1 MKLKKRFYILIILS
15 GLLGLFSEIHA
26 QAPFISELKGNH
38 PSPQLTAVFPLKS
51 GDYLTLENFKRN
63 QKIIHVITKF
73 SSCHQLEWA
82 KKTISTAYPFKGDQD
97 FHLVTNKSG
106 AIYLF
111 KIYNYSSPFLK
122 ENRLQVTKL
131 NSSGKKLW
139 AKELDTKFSIGLE
152 NVVATP
158 NGGCMGFSFN
168 NSNKEILYFKINPG
182 GQLAWGRTL
191 IFNQNPPNW
200 DIAQAKTYNKKVI
213 ISFENNGAYQVF
225 FMELTTDGG
234 FEHLSSFKKQ
244 GSGGLKVF
252 IEDYTLAP
260 NGDFYFLGY
269 ENSNL
274 PIVLKTDR
282 NFKPLWYKIYNK
294 NSQIFQP
301 LGGIQWRAGKGPT
314 LFGSILD
321 SALHFVQLTQKGA
334 IEKNNKV
341 KLDYKHLNYKYF
353 NNSNDKHLSGF
364 NRTSDSGL
372 LIMGLPSQGNGLLS
386 KSNPRIIKT
395 NKQNRTSCRTR
406 SLNGYQ
412 LKDSAKVSRISRYN
426 PTIDTPEATFTDKS
440 FTLRPVSKREKI
452 ICSEKLY
459 PQAHLGADTLI
470 CAADSLTLKPRTDT
484 SLFRYQW
491 NTGAKTPHITVDTSG
506 KYSLA
511 ITHKGCTSKDSINV
525 AFRKDSREPF
535 QKDTFTICP
544 YDSIKLQAKNQ
555 AGFEYRW
562 LTPATKLEGDSI
574 WAKMEGKYQI
584 WLKNNPRCRFL
595 DSFYLNHYTLSQN
608 IRLPNDTTICPYDTF
623 QLQVPDSIDQAFN
636 WEIPKDSGKSVIVT
650 DTNKIKAHVKGQYKL
665 IDPAQKCV
673 LDTFKLNHYRL
684 PSANAGPDTL
694 LCHNQTYTM
703 QGKGGIFYRWIPAKY
718 LSSDT
723 IPDPKAQLPHKQ
735 EYALIVKNQAG
746 CADTSSV
753 LLDVRPPLEVG
764 VSQKDSLICQDEIVH
779 LTAKGKGGKPGNH
792 TYRWLKSNTKGKK
805 LTFEAFKDRQTIV
818 KLSDQCSK
826 PAYDTTFINVN
837 PKPVV
842 DFTTQPADSAMV
854 NQPVQFQNRS
864 EKAQYFKW
872 KFANEKISHQK
883 NPLVNFPDSGTKQ
896 IRLTARTQMGCVDTA
911 SQKLYIDGRYKV
923 FIPNAFSP
931 NNDGLNDA
939 WQIKGQGIKNVR
951 FTIYNR
957 WGEKIHSSELS
968 ESWDGT
974 IRDTQQK
981 APVGTYL
988 FKVAVKDLFNRN
1000 HFYSGELH
1008 LIR

>member
-1 MKLKKRFYILIILS
+1 MKLKKGFYILIILS
-15 GLLGLFSEIHA
+15 GLLGFFSEIHA

-38 PSPQLTAVFPLKS
+38 PDSRYTSIFPLDK
-51 GDYLTLENFKRN
+51 GGFLTLETSGNL
-63 QKIIHVITKF
+63 QSPIITKF
-73 SSCHQLEWA
+73 NKCERLKWS
-82 KKTISTAYPFKGDQD
+82 KKSISPNSTNNSIKNV
-97 FHLVTNKSG
+97 HLTTNDN
-106 AIYLF
+106 AIYLLEVYTY
-111 KIYNYSSPFLK
+111 KEPFLK
-122 ENRLQVTKL
+122 EDRLKVLKL
-131 NSSGKKLW
+131 NEKGQKLW
-139 AKELDTKFSIGLE
+139 SKELQIDSVTGMDLKG
-152 NVVATP
+152 VVETS
-158 NGGCMGFSFN
+158 NGGIMAFLSAGYFQNAFFA
-168 NSNKEILYFKINPG
+168 YFKINPN
-182 GQLAWGRTL
+182 GQMAWIKTL
-191 IFNQNPPNW
+191 TFINNRIF
-200 DIAQAKTYNKKVI
+200 IQAKTQKNRVLLSFGRRNSSQNFFIALNSKGVIEKK
-213 ISFENNGAYQVF
+213 AYF
-225 FMELTTDGG
+225 KKSGSTLNFGDLT
-234 FEHLSSFKKQ
+234 LSSK
-244 GSGGLKVF
+244 
-252 IEDYTLAP
+252 DNY
-260 NGDFYFLGY
+260 YFLIQ
-269 ENSNL
+269 EISNSSETS
-274 PIVLKTDR
+274 VLKTDT
-282 NFKPLWYKIYNK
+282 NFKPVWFKTFKSNITIRFDL
-294 NSQIFQP
+294 
-301 LGGIQWRAGKGPT
+301 IQWRAGNGPT
-314 LFGSILD
+314 LIGPGKD
-321 SALHFVQLTQKGA
+321 STLHLLQLSQKGS
-334 IEKNNKV
+334 V
-341 KLDYKHLNYKYF
+341 KRSNSINAGNKYF
-353 NNSNDKHLSGF
+353 ETDAYVNENFFSSGLK
-364 NRTSDSGL
+364 RTRDSSL
-372 LIMGLPSQGNGLLS
+372 LIMGFNSVLIGGYYGN
-386 KSNPRIIKT
+386 PIIIKT

-406 SLNGYQ
+406 PLNRYQ

-459 PQAHLGADTLI
+459 PQAHLGADTLL

-491 NTGAKTPHITVDTSG
+491 NTGNKTPHITVDTSG

-544 YDSIKLQAKNQ
+544 YDSIKLQAKNP

-574 WAKMEGKYQI
+574 WANMEGKYQI

-608 IRLPNDTTICPYDTF
+608 IRIPNDTTICPYDTF

-854 NQPVQFQNRS
+854 NQAVQFQNRS

-988 FKVAVKDLFNRN
+988 FKVGVKDLFNRN